1 MKERLEN
8 AINYFIN
15 KNKNNHFIKNFLALS
30 AGVVVSQTVALGT
43 TPIISRIYDPYNEP
57 ICLDR
62 KQAKIRWS
70 TSPLMQLL

>member
-1 MKERLEN
+1 MLPDRGGIIDVPKERSDYLSHRG
-8 AINYFIN
+8 
-15 KNKNNHFIKNFLALS
+15 NHRYEKAN
-30 AGVVVSQTVALGT
+30 QWT
-43 TPIISRIYDPYNEP
+43 YNEP